1 MRIGIIE
8 KLKVFVY
15 AFVRHALGALLVCA
29 SPAFNES
36 SSDWDLSAPPLSV
49 SAARIEAFRQRLRE
63 LGYVEGN
70 NILIEWRSA
79 EGKSDRLP
87 ALVAELVQ
95 LNADVIVTAGPS
107 VTRPA
112 MMQG

>member
-1 MRIGIIE
+1 MLLALYSSALARHSTKVPPIG
-8 KLKVFVY
+8 Y
-15 AFVRHALGALLVCA
+15 
-29 SPAFNES
+29 
-36 SSDWDLSAPPLSV
+36 LSAPPLSV

-79 EGKSDRLP
+79 EGKSDRLR

>member
-1 MRIGIIE
+1 MLLALYSSALARHSTKVPPIGT
-8 KLKVFVY
+8 Y
-15 AFVRHALGALLVCA
+15 
-29 SPAFNES
+29 
-36 SSDWDLSAPPLSV
+36 PLHLFPV

-79 EGKSDRLP
+79 AGKSDRLP

>member
-1 MRIGIIE
+1 
-8 KLKVFVY
+8 
-15 AFVRHALGALLVCA
+15 
-29 SPAFNES
+29 
-36 SSDWDLSAPPLSV
+36 
-49 SAARIEAFRQRLRE
+49 LRE